1 MNSTGTGDQ
10 RDQIL
15 GQAVSIRSQ
24 SIPFGELTLED
35 VRARADELRSV
46 VGFGPTVRVAPVA
59 RAWRELSIA
68 MERAG
73 AGAVREVDPEIVLRL
88 APQMWVV
95 PPGGTL
101 L

>member
-1 MNSTGTGDQ
+1 
-10 RDQIL
+10 
-15 GQAVSIRSQ
+15 
-24 SIPFGELTLED
+24 
-35 VRARADELRSV
+35 
-46 VGFGPTVRVAPVA
+46 VA
-59 RAWRELSIA
+59 RAWRELSVA